1 MGRGVDLPD
10 FGVAPD
16 GVASTGV
23 LDRLEWSLQLEL
35 SRAPVLDAV
44 EECGIE
50 ARRFAPVLAAV
61 IAALPEESHFNRV
74 LGAAAPGAAT
84 QGHLEEALEWSESV
98 GVEALVP
105 VTRGRPETAASE
117 ALLERR
123 GYSRLAT
130 RVRFARPAGPPD
142 FPEPPGIAV
151 VEIEEPVE
159 GFAEIPG
166 DALGI
171 DLLAQSFL
179 DTLPQREAWRAY
191 LAYDSEGRLIASAST
206 FRHIDAEALVFA
218 GTHEEHRGQGAH
230 LALLR
235 RRIADAT
242 GPLCRTL
249 CAEVELAPE
258 EAHDEPHPAIRNLVR
273 AGFKQVAVRPVWGR

>member
-1 MGRGVDLPD
+1 MGYDVGDAVTIAAE
-10 FGVAPD
+10 VSAE
-16 GVASTGV
+16 A
-23 LDRLEWSLQLEL
+23 LDRIERSRHLEL

-50 ARRFAPVLAAV
+50 ARRFGPVLATVVTAM
-61 IAALPEESHFNRV
+61 PEEPNFNRV
-74 LGAAAPGAAT
+74 LGAAAPGAVT
-84 QGHLEEALEWSESV
+84 EGHLEEALEWSESV

-105 VTRGRPETAASE
+105 VTPERPETAAAE

-123 GYSRLAT
+123 GYGRRAH
-130 RVRFARPAGPPD
+130 RVRFVRPAGPPD

-159 GFAEIPG
+159 GFAEIVG

-191 LAYDSEGRLIASAST
+191 LAYDREGWLIAGALT
-206 FRHIDAEALVFA
+206 FRHLDVETLAFA

-235 RRIADAT
+235 RRIADAD
-242 GPLCRTL
+242 GPLCQTL
-249 CAEVELAPE
+249 CAEVELSAE
-258 EAHDEPHPAIRNLVR
+258 QARGDPHPAIRNLVR
-273 AGFKQVAVRPVWGR
+273 AGFKQTAVRPVWGP